1 MPQHRSRKQLERN
14 LRHIQAQL
22 AKRTGHAL
30 PPRLERFYR
39 KLFPKVAHAYAR
51 AWERTLQ
58 REGSRLLRLDHAY
71 ARACE
76 RTPQGRGQKNPA
88 AQPAQTALRFPFS
101 PRVTVVPPVSSRPK

>member
-1 MPQHRSRKQLERN
+1 MPRHRSREQLERN

-51 AWERTLQ
+51 A
-58 REGSRLLRLDHAY
+58 
-71 ARACE
+71 CE
-76 RTPQGRGQKNPA
+76 RTPPPCWQKNPA